1 MSEKARKP
9 PSDDAPEIILPPAP
23 VVGERMPLRH
33 TLTGSGQTCSA
44 CKHFRQEDSRNEWGA
59 CHINPPMPFLVP
71 DRDMTGRTV
80 PRVLSGWPP
89 VRPDQDCGQWSP
101 KAQARN

>member
-44 CKHFRQEDSRNEWGA
+44 CKHFRQEGA
-59 CHINPPMPFLVP
+59 LATSTRQCYFLC
-71 DRDMTGRTV
+71 RTV
-80 PRVLSGWPP
+80 T
-89 VRPDQDCGQWSP
+89 
-101 KAQARN
+101 